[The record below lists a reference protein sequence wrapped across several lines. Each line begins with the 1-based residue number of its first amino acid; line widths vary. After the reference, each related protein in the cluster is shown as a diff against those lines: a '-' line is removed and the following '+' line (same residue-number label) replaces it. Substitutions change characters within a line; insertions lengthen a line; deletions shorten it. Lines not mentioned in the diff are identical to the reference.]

1 MPTLQIKTVEDLK
14 HTRNIGIIAHIDAGK
29 TTLTERILFYT
40 GKSHKMG
47 EVHEGNTI
55 MDWMEQEQER
65 GITITSAAT
74 TCFWKNHRINI
85 IDTPGHVDFTIEVER
100 SLRVLDGAIV
110 VFDGVSGVEAQSET
124 VWRQADKY
132 RVPRICFINKM
143 DRIGADFAKSVSS
156 ISHKLKATP
165 VCLQL
170 PMGAEE
176 SFTGV
181 IDLVEEKAFIWDQ
194 DKLGEKYS
202 TVPILEEY
210 KQPARK
216 GREKMIEQ
224 IAEWD
229 DEIMQKYLSE
239 ESISADEIKK
249 ALRRATLNLKIT
261 LVFCGSAFKNKGVQ
275 QIISAVLDYLPGPL
289 DLPPIEG
296 QGQGK
301 RQGKKVLCPTDF
313 EHPSCVFAF
322 KIIEDAFAG
331 HLTYIRVYSGC
342 LKSGVQLLNTR
353 ENKKERIQKL
363 LKIHSK
369 SREEVPFLKAGDIG
383 AVLGLKWT
391 KTGDTLCSAA
401 HPVSLESISFPEP
414 VISMVIEP
422 KSSVDQKKMMKVL
435 QTMQREDPS
444 CFISSDP
451 ETGQTLLMGMG
462 ELHLEVL
469 VHRLVKDH
477 KVQVNTGPPKVSYRE
492 TILTSAEGTGTFDK
506 KIGEQKQFAQVL
518 LKIEPDKNLKAL
530 MFENSVFKGGAAKR
544 KEPQSTEKLVP
555 VETGI
560 IPDGYIS
567 AIQEMIEDSSYAGI
581 LMGYRLLG
589 IKVCLLKAEYQ
600 GENEEGIKMALKTA
614 AVQAFR
620 KALTNSKSGLLE
632 PIFNLEVLTPDEFLG
647 DVMSDLNTR
656 RAKVEKVFL
665 ENHLQVI
672 KAQVPLAPLFGYAT
686 ELRSL
691 SQGRASFS
699 MEMREYAPVP
709 EKIARKILD
718 GEGTK
723 AF

>member
-1 MPTLQIKTVEDLK
+1 MPSLQIKTTEDLK

-74 TCFWKNHRINI
+74 TCFWKDHRINI

-124 VWRQADKY
+124 VWRQANKY
-132 RVPRICFINKM
+132 HIPRICFINKM

-156 ISHKLKATP
+156 ISHKLKITP

-170 PMGAEE
+170 PIGSEE
-176 SFTGV
+176 NFKGV

-202 TVPILEEY
+202 TVPIPEEY
-210 KQPARK
+210 KRPARK

-224 IAEWD
+224 IAELD
-229 DEIMQKYLSE
+229 DEIMQKYLAE
-239 ESISADEIKK
+239 ESISTDEIKK
-249 ALRRATLNLKIT
+249 VLRQATLNLKMT

-301 RQGKKVLCPTDF
+301 KQGKKMLCPTDF
-313 EHPSCVFAF
+313 EHPVCGFAF
-322 KIIEDAFAG
+322 KLMEDTFAG

-342 LKSGVQLLNTR
+342 LKPGVPLLNTR
-353 ENKKERIQKL
+353 EAKKERIQKL

-391 KTGDTLCSAA
+391 KTGDTLCTTAY
-401 HPVSLESISFPEP
+401 PVSLESISFPEP

-435 QTMQREDPS
+435 QTIQREDPS

-451 ETGQTLLMGMG
+451 ETGQALLMGMG

-469 VHRLVKDH
+469 IHRLVKDH

-492 TILTSAEGTGTFDK
+492 TILTSAEGKGIFDK
-506 KIGEQKQFAQVL
+506 KIGEQKQFAHVL
-518 LKIEPDKNLKAL
+518 LKIEPDKNLK
-530 MFENSVFKGGAAKR
+530 
-544 KEPQSTEKLVP
+544 
-555 VETGI
+555 
-560 IPDGYIS
+560 
-567 AIQEMIEDSSYAGI
+567 
-581 LMGYRLLG
+581 
-589 IKVCLLKAEYQ
+589 
-600 GENEEGIKMALKTA
+600 
-614 AVQAFR
+614 
-620 KALTNSKSGLLE
+620 
-632 PIFNLEVLTPDEFLG
+632 
-647 DVMSDLNTR
+647 
-656 RAKVEKVFL
+656 
-665 ENHLQVI
+665 
-672 KAQVPLAPLFGYAT
+672 
-686 ELRSL
+686 
-691 SQGRASFS
+691 
-699 MEMREYAPVP
+699 
-709 EKIARKILD
+709 
-718 GEGTK
+718 
-723 AF
+723 

>member
-1 MPTLQIKTVEDLK
+1 MPTLQIKTIEDLK
-14 HTRNIGIIAHIDAGK
+14 HSRNIGIIAHIDAGK

-74 TCFWKNHRINI
+74 TCFWKDHRINI

-132 RVPRICFINKM
+132 HVPRICFINKM

-156 ISHKLKATP
+156 ISHKLKAIP
-165 VCLQL
+165 VCVQL
-170 PMGAEE
+170 PIGAEDH
-176 SFTGV
+176 FKGV

-194 DKLGEKYS
+194 DTMGEKYS
-202 TVPILEEY
+202 IVPIPEEY
-210 KQPARK
+210 KEPTRK
-216 GREKMIEQ
+216 GREKIIEQ

-229 DEIMQKYLSE
+229 DKIMEKYLSE
-239 ESISADEIKK
+239 EIISAKEIKK
-249 ALRRATLNLKIT
+249 ALRKATLDLKIT
-261 LVFCGSAFKNKGVQ
+261 PVFCGSAFKNKGVQ
-275 QIISAVLDYLPGPL
+275 QILSAVLDYLPGPL
-289 DLPPIEG
+289 DLPPMEG

-301 RQGKKVLCPTDF
+301 KQGKKVLCPTDF
-313 EHPSCVFAF
+313 EHPVCVFAF
-322 KIIEDAFAG
+322 KLMEDSFAG

-342 LKSGVQLLNTR
+342 VKSGVQLLNTR
-353 ENKKERIQKL
+353 EDKKERIQKL

-391 KTGDTLCSAA
+391 KTGDTLCTTS

-444 CFISSDP
+444 CFISSDA
-451 ETGQTLLMGMG
+451 ETGQALLMGMG

-492 TILTSAEGTGTFDK
+492 TILTSAEGKGTFDK

-530 MFENSVFKGGAAKR
+530 IFENQIK
-544 KEPQSTEKLVP
+544 EKLS
-555 VETGI
+555 T
-560 IPDGYIS
+560 DYIE
-567 AIQEMIEDSSYAGI
+567 AIQEMIEDSSYAGF

-589 IKVCLLKAEYQ
+589 IKVCLLKVEYQ
-600 GENEEGIKMALKTA
+600 GENEEAIKAALKTA

-620 KALTNSKSGLLE
+620 KALTNSKNWLLE
-632 PIFNLEVLTPDEFLG
+632 PIFNLEVLTPEEFVG
-647 DVMSDLNTR
+647 DVMSDLNIR
-656 RAKVEKVFL
+656 RAKVEEMFL

-699 MEMREYAPVP
+699 MEMREYTPVS
-709 EKIARKILD
+709 EKILKQILD
-718 GEGTK
+718 GEGK
-723 AF
+723 